1 MEASVN
7 LNGTAKK
14 IAVLA
19 TLGAAGAAV
28 FGFSTTRESAQAAV
42 VGAAPLP
49 SSMDQLAA
57 APTPLLKPVRYV
69 VAPTGNEA
77 RYFAREQLAGVSFPN
92 DAIGVT
98 KGVSG
103 AVVVDD
109 AGKLVPAES
118 KIVVDVTQLKS
129 DRDRRDGYVQR
140 RTLETEKYPNVTLVP
155 KEITGLTTPLP
166 DSGQASFQLLGDL
179 TVKGVTRPTTWQV
192 NARFRGD
199 TVSGTASTSFTFSD
213 FQMDKPRVPIV
224 LSVKDTLHLQY
235 DFRLVPGGT
244 D

>member
-1 MEASVN
+1 MK
-7 LNGTAKK
+7 LNGTAVK

-19 TLGAAGAAV
+19 SMGAAGTAV
-28 FGFSTTRESAQAAV
+28 FTLSPARESAQAAV
-42 VGAAPLP
+42 VDTAHPTAARRASATGASATASTPA
-49 SSMDQLAA
+49 LAGR
-57 APTPLLKPVRYV
+57 RYV

-98 KGVSG
+98 KGVTG

-109 AGKLVPAES
+109 AGKLVPAQS

-140 RTLETEKYPNVTLVP
+140 RTLETDKYPDVMLVP

-166 DSGQASFQLLGDL
+166 DSGRANFQLLGDL

-192 NARFRGD
+192 SARFRGD
-199 TVSGTASTSFTFSD
+199 TVAGTASTSFTFAD
-213 FQMDKPRVPIV
+213 FQMDKPKVSVV
-224 LSVKDTLHLQY
+224 LSVEDTLHLQY
-235 DFRLVPGGT
+235 DFRLVPEGR
-244 D
+244 

>member
-1 MEASVN
+1 MEASVD
-7 LNGTAKK
+7 LNGTAKRV
-14 IAVLA
+14 AVLA
-19 TLGAAGAAV
+19 SLGAAGAAI
-28 FGFSTTRESAQAAV
+28 FGFANAGESAQAAV
-42 VGAAPLP
+42 VSRAPL
-49 SSMDQLAA
+49 SSSAGLM
-57 APTPLLKPVRYV
+57 APAIVPLLKSQRYV
-69 VAPTGNEA
+69 VAPAGNEA

-98 KGVSG
+98 KGVTG
-103 AVVVDD
+103 AVVIDD

-155 KEITGLTTPLP
+155 KEITGLTAPLP
-166 DSGQASFQLLGDL
+166 DSGRASFQLLGDL

-199 TVSGTASTSFTFSD
+199 TVSGTASTSFTFAD
-213 FQMDKPRVPIV
+213 FQMEKPSVSIV
-224 LSVKDTLHLQY
+224 LAVQDTLHLQY
-235 DFRLVPGGT
+235 DFRLVPGGE
-244 D
+244 